1 VSSPDQE
8 QNFEIEEISEQ
19 ERIAKIQSLS
29 NFSFYFGTISLL
41 LFSWLF
47 QLIIWK
53 VFEITGYALYLYL
66 IAAVGFPLGGL
77 VCGVLARKT
86 KKGLIGLIINGII
99 ILSFIGS
106 SIALLVVSLIN

>member
-1 VSSPDQE
+1 MSVPDQE
-8 QNFEIEEISEQ
+8 QKFEIEEIGEL

-29 NFSFYFGTISLL
+29 NFSFYFGIISLI

-47 QLIIWK
+47 QLIVWE
-53 VFEITGYALYLYL
+53 VLEIAGYALYLYL
-66 IAAVGFPLGGL
+66 LAAVGFPLGGL

-86 KKGLIGLIINGII
+86 KKGLIGLTLNAII

-106 SIALLVVSLIN
+106 SIALLIITTTS